1 MTNGEEP
8 SPPLRI
14 GNTERTAAMK
24 ALDEHLAEGRLTV
37 QEYGDRTAAAAN
49 AVVAADLAA
58 LFTDLPEPH
67 PHLPGTRSVPPST
80 APLPLTPAPE
90 EIVPAKS
97 GALAYWAPRLVPVT
111 VILAVALYVITRQW
125 MVFLLIPLVA
135 VLAGA
140 SRSR

>member
-1 MTNGEEP
+1 MTNGEES
-8 SPPLRI
+8 SPPMRI

-37 QEYGDRTAAAAN
+37 QEYADRSAAAAN

-67 PHLPGTRSVPPST
+67 PQLPGTRPARLST
-80 APLPLTPAPE
+80 ASLPVTHSAD
-90 EIVPAKS
+90 VSAPAKD
-97 GALAYWAPRLVPVT
+97 GALAYWAPTLVPVA
-111 VILAVALYVITRQW
+111 VILAIALFMITRQG

-140 SRSR
+140 ARRR

>member
-1 MTNGEEP
+1 MTNGGEP

-37 QEYGDRTAAAAN
+37 QEYADRTAAAAN
-49 AVVAADLAA
+49 AIVAADLAA

-67 PHLPGTRSVPPST
+67 PQLLGTR
-80 APLPLTPAPE
+80 PAPQSRATHSAE
-90 EIVPAKS
+90 VSASGKG
-97 GALAYWAPRLVPVT
+97 GALAYWAGALVPVA
-111 VILAVALYVITRQW
+111 VILAIALYVIPRQG

-140 SRSR
+140 ARRR